1 MKNFNKL
8 VPYIKHDLKKAKISV
23 FKIFFDKGKG
33 KGYELLLKDGEIML
47 FTIEELLVSR
57 KAFEAVA
64 YCCECHCLFLKY
76 MEVSIYD
83 YYLHCQIET
92 LLEKGFICAD
102 ITLSRYKSKK
112 AMNNA
117 ILARLKKKNPNLS
130 SFTLK
135 EFSEYYDIP
144 WFLEVR

>member
-8 VPYIKHDLKKAKISV
+8 VPYIKHDLKKAKISG

-33 KGYELLLKDGEIML
+33 KGYELVRKDGEILL
-47 FTIEELLVSR
+47 FTIEELLLSR
-57 KAFEAVA
+57 KAFEAVE
-64 YCCECHCLFLKY
+64 YCCEHHCLFLKY

-83 YYLHCQIET
+83 YYLDCQIET
-92 LLEKGFICAD
+92 LLKKGFICVG
-102 ITLSRYKSKK
+102 ITWSSYKSKK
-112 AMNNA
+112 AMNDA
-117 ILARLKKKNPNLS
+117 ILDWLKKNNPALS